1 MGLLVGNLLFP
12 LLVHPQLRS
21 PCSSE
26 LRNGATHTW
35 MRVNAGVLNYVSALR
50 ELAVWRGSRQ
60 AQKQTVLCRGHH
72 NKGRPVAGPA
82 VAGGVADSPVVGD

>member
-35 MRVNAGVLNYVSALR
+35 MRVNAGVLKLCLSPQGACCVAR
-50 ELAVWRGSRQ
+50 EQ
-60 AQKQTVLCRGHH
+60 AGTETDRLVQGTPQ
-72 NKGRPVAGPA
+72 
-82 VAGGVADSPVVGD
+82 